1 MSIQKLNSTVFR
13 IERSRKYKL
22 ISSFNGYTESYP
34 YDQPIGYIFAENK
47 HEFTKD
53 ECGLIESKCKTITDS
68 LINIQL
74 NTKNIH
80 EILLVLNQ
88 YSNIVEVTRDKF
100 STLID
105 SYASLKAG
113 IDKNKNSIN
122 NATNCF
128 PYKINIQYF
137 NYDSRYDKASFVYTV
152 DKMENKT
159 VLAEMISESGYYSQ
173 DLHDITERLLEDMKN
188 LDKTEESVE
197 T

>member
-1 MSIQKLNSTVFR
+1 MNTQNLNSTVFR
-13 IERSRKYKL
+13 IERSKKYKL
-22 ISSFNGYTESYP
+22 ISTFDGYSESFP
-34 YDQPIGYIFAENK
+34 CAQPIGYIFAENK

-53 ECGLIESKCKTITDS
+53 ECELIESKCKTITDS

-80 EILLVLNQ
+80 EILLALDQ

-105 SYASLKAG
+105 RYTSLKAG
-113 IDKNKNSIN
+113 NVKNEDSIN
-122 NATNCF
+122 NARNCF

-137 NYDSRYDKASFVYTV
+137 EYDSRYDKASFVYTV

-159 VLAEMISESGYYSQ
+159 VLAEMLSESGYYSQ
-173 DLHDITERLLEDMKN
+173 ELHGITERLLEDMKN

-197 T
+197 S

>member
-1 MSIQKLNSTVFR
+1 MNIENVVFH
-13 IERSRKYKL
+13 IERSGEYKL
-22 ISSFNGYTESYP
+22 ISTFDGYSESFP
-34 YDQPIGYIFAENK
+34 YAQPIGYIFAERSA

-53 ECGLIESKCKTITDS
+53 ECDLIESKCKTITDS

-80 EILLVLNQ
+80 EILLALDQ

-100 STLID
+100 STLIN

-113 IDKNKNSIN
+113 IDKNKDSIN

-137 NYDSRYDKASFVYTV
+137 GYDSRYDKASFVYTV
-152 DKMENKT
+152 DKLENKT
-159 VLAEMISESGYYSQ
+159 VLAEMLYESGYCSQ
-173 DLHDITERLLEDMKN
+173 DPIDVYSSLLEDMKN